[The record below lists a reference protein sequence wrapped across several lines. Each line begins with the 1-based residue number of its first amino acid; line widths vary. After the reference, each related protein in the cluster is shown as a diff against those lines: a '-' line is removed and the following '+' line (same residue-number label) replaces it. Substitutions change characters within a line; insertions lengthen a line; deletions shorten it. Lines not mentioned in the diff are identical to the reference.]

1 MSLEFR
7 EITPANWREI
17 KPEVK
22 EEQKEFVAPYTTSLA
37 RAYVYRKDNSIVFA
51 IYHGKDVVGLLM
63 QRDYLNESGE
73 LICILDQFLIDKNFQ
88 DQGFGEAVMR
98 LWLAKIKSGNMLFL
112 ARLFDRHYTTLHDQI
127 KDLFIEFT
135 LFALYKTFLEQEEY
149 QVANL
154 SGIFNNL

>member
-98 LWLAKIKSGNMLFL
+98 LWLAKIKSGNMYRAVELC
-112 ARLFDRHYTTLHDQI
+112 
-127 KDLFIEFT
+127 FIEGAHIAEELYRKLGFT
-135 LFALYKTFLEQEEY
+135 RKIQSDDGNELVMEY
-149 QVANL
+149 IL
-154 SGIFNNL
+154 SP

>member
-17 KPEVK
+17 KPDVK
-22 EEQKEFVAPYTTSLA
+22 EVQMEFVAPYTTSLA

-88 DQGFGEAVMR
+88 DQGSV
-98 LWLAKIKSGNMLFL
+98 KQS
-112 ARLFDRHYTTLHDQI
+112 
-127 KDLFIEFT
+127 
-135 LFALYKTFLEQEEY
+135 
-149 QVANL
+149 
-154 SGIFNNL
+154 